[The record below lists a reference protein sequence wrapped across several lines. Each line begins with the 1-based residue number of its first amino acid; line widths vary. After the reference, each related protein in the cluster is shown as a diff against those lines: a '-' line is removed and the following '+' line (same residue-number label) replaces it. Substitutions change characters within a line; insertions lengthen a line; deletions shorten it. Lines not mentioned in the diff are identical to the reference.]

1 MFRIVILLSFLAFGC
16 AEFSGS
22 TTGTKD
28 NPLDKEVVKPDPH
41 ELINLQ
47 ADRINNNAEEIE
59 KANAE
64 VARINELIKRGG
76 ANTNRKFKELENLI
90 TMQAESSKE
99 SREILASA
107 IQALGEDIRSSISDV
122 KGQVEDAQ
130 IETERKL
137 DFIVADYQ
145 ARLDQ
150 QRKEAE
156 EQRKAD
162 LRRLNAKEIAKL
174 ERKLARTKNYIK
186 RNKIER
192 QLRVLK
198 GEEE

>member
-1 MFRIVILLSFLAFGC
+1 MFRIVILLSFLAFSC